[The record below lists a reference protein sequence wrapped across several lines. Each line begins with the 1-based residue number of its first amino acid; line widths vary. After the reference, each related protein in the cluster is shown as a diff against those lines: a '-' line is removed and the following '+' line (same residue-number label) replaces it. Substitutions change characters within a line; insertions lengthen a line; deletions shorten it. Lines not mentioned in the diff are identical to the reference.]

1 MYGKTIK
8 NVSNQFTILYF
19 SFKRFNSEEPV
30 IYFQSDKLMKVNFNP
45 DIELLIRE
53 VKMLKIL
60 GYSVSSEIELVSE
73 TGSKFLRQAKCLEQV
88 RNKKLCVLQ

>member
-1 MYGKTIK
+1 MLRLNTD
-8 NVSNQFTILYF
+8 
-19 SFKRFNSEEPV
+19 EPV

-60 GYSVSSEIELVSE
+60 GYKIPSEIDNVSE
-73 TGSKFLRQAKCLEQV
+73 TGRKFLRQAKALEQV
-88 RNKKLCVLQ
+88 LIYTLNLQSFASA

>member
-1 MYGKTIK
+1 M
-8 NVSNQFTILYF
+8 
-19 SFKRFNSEEPV
+19 NSDEPV

-60 GYSVSSEIELVSE
+60 GYNIPSELEKVSE
-73 TGSKFLRQAKCLEQV
+73 TGKKFLRQAKYLEQV
-88 RNKKLCVLQ
+88 LTNTNYYCNLILIMRYTLDNFIP

>member
-1 MYGKTIK
+1 MVYR
-8 NVSNQFTILYF
+8 L
-19 SFKRFNSEEPV
+19 NSDEPV

-60 GYSVSSEIELVSE
+60 GYNIPSDIDKVAEK
-73 TGSKFLRQAKCLEQV
+73 GSRFLRQAKSLEQV
-88 RNKKLCVLQ
+88 YKSISLFLYIICFITI

>member
-1 MYGKTIK
+1 M
-8 NVSNQFTILYF
+8 
-19 SFKRFNSEEPV
+19 NSDESV

-60 GYSVSSEIELVSE
+60 GYNIPPEVENVSE
-73 TGSKFLRQAKCLEQV
+73 TGRKFLRQAKSLEQV
-88 RNKKLCVLQ
+88 